1 MSFYF
6 SWWKEKKHLGTG
18 SLPFHHGPDQ
28 KGIVVSGL
36 GVPLQLCGKQCMC
49 VLALFFLR
57 KQTVAQATGKCRRES
72 LCGFGPT
79 LVVGR
84 NMWVWK
90 LWQLSLHMRRIE
102 TVTWHKLKG
111 RWSRCTNICP
121 YLLWTATSWDAKSPL
136 GWLWLDA
143 PWLHQL
149 VQVQVLCYLLPK
161 CPEGKA
167 PYQDLAFTWTSCLPQ
182 TKKGVQALW
191 QCDNSCKLCNS
202 VGERWF
208 ALKHVPCRLHAFVS
222 LHLLSGPSVESV
234 GCTRLCEL
242 SLFAILSTQRLSS
255 N

>member
-161 CPEGKA
+161 CPQGKA

-182 TKKGVQALW
+182 TKKGCRHCGNVTTAASYATVLGRGDSHSNMYHVD
-191 QCDNSCKLCNS
+191 CMHLC
-202 VGERWF
+202 
-208 ALKHVPCRLHAFVS
+208 L
-222 LHLLSGPSVESV
+222 
-234 GCTRLCEL
+234 CTCFLAHQWKVLGAPDCVNFPFLPYWVHRD
-242 SLFAILSTQRLSS
+242 
-255 N
+255 